1 MKKILIVSTVS
12 RQFYLFE
19 QANIEVLNSLGYEVH
34 AAANYSDANER
45 LNHLNIIRHHINI
58 ERSPVLV
65 KNNYKAYKQLKNLMI
80 KEKFDIV
87 HCHSPMGGV
96 IARLAAKNA
105 GIKNVIY
112 TAHGFHFYKGAPMIN
127 WILYYPVEKVL
138 SKITRTLITIN
149 QEDYNISKK
158 FYAKDNFYIPGI
170 GVDVN
175 EFSNSNETRQKIR
188 KEFNIPLDA
197 FVILSVGELNKNKNH
212 EVVIKALSKINNPK
226 IYYLVCGQ
234 GDRMNYLEEL
244 ILSSNLSAN
253 VKLLGFRNDVINIYR
268 GADLFAFPSY
278 REGLSVSL
286 MEAMS
291 MGLPVICSK
300 IRGNIDLIQSGE
312 GGLLFDPNN
321 PEELA
326 YKIKKLLDDEKKML
340 EMGNNNLKNITKYD
354 ISKIK
359 LDMKIVYERI

>member
-58 ERSPVLV
+58 ERSPVLI

-112 TAHGFHFYKGAPMIN
+112 TAHGFHFYKGAPLLN

-149 QEDYNISKK
+149 QEDYNISQS
-158 FYAKDNFYIPGI
+158 FYAKETFYIPGI

-175 EFSNSNETRQKIR
+175 GYSNSNETRQKIR
-188 KEFNIPLDA
+188 KELNIPLDA

-212 EVVIKALSKINNPK
+212 EVVVNALSKLKNPK

-234 GDRMNYLEEL
+234 GNRMDYLEQL
-244 ILSSNLSAN
+244 ISSSNLSTN
-253 VKLLGFRNDVINIYR
+253 VKLLGFRNDVINIYK

-291 MGLPVICSK
+291 MGLPVICSR
-300 IRGNIDLIQSGE
+300 IRGNIDLIKNGE
-312 GGLLFDPNN
+312 GGLLFDPSN

-326 YKIKKLLDDEKKML
+326 DKIKILLSDEKRML
-340 EMGNNNLKNITKYD
+340 EMSNNNLKNITKYD

-359 LDMKIVYERI
+359 LDMKIIYEAI